1 MQNALVMILA
11 GGQGARLFPLSKDRA
26 KPAVPFGGRYRIID
40 FVLSNIVNSG
50 FYKIKVLTQF
60 KSESLTRHLSLAWHL
75 SHVLGQYIDHV
86 PPQMKAGNE
95 YWYNGSADAVY
106 QNLNLIRNEDCD
118 RVCVFGADHIYKM
131 DLRQMMDYHNQKK
144 ADLTI
149 ATIPVPVRSACDFG
163 VVEIDRNWKV
173 IGFKEKPKNPK
184 TIPNNPEMA
193 LVSMGNYI
201 FNTDTLIKNVTKDSK
216 ADTDHD
222 FGKDIIPD
230 MIGKGDVFAYNF
242 NDNIVQGMSEEE
254 RGYWRDIGNIDAY
267 WSANMDL
274 IEVSPVFNLYS
285 KEWPIR
291 TYYESLPPAKFVF
304 ENKKEGRVGTATDSL
319 VSEGC
324 IISGGQVKRSILSPT
339 VRINSFSLVTD
350 SILMEGVN
358 IGRHAKVKRAVL
370 DKFVN
375 VPSNVKIGYN
385 LEEDSKRFYVS
396 PSGIVV
402 IPKNTNLEKKFGI
415 GN

>member
-201 FNTDTLIKNVTKDSK
+201 FNTDTIIKNVTKDSK

-324 IISGGQVKRSILSPT
+324 IISGGQVKRSILSPM

-415 GN
+415 EN

>member
-1 MQNALVMILA
+1 MSNALVMILA

-86 PPQMKAGNE
+86 PPQMKAGSE
-95 YWYNGSADAVY
+95 YWYNGNADAVY

-149 ATIPVPVRSACDFG
+149 ATIPMPIRDASDFG
-163 VVEIDRNWKV
+163 VVEIDSDWNV
-173 IGFKEKPKNPK
+173 IGFKEKPKTPK
-184 TIPNNPEMA
+184 AIPNNPDKA

-201 FNTDTLIKNVTKDSK
+201 FNTDVIIKNVTKDSK

-230 MIGKGDVFAYNF
+230 MIGKSDVFAYNF
-242 NDNIVQGMSEEE
+242 DDNIVHGMSEGE

-267 WSANMDL
+267 WKANMDL

-304 ENKKEGRVGTATDSL
+304 ENKKEGRVGAATDSL

-324 IISGGQVKRSILSPT
+324 IISGGQVKRSILSPM

-358 IGRHAKVKRAVL
+358 IGRHSKVKRAVL

-375 VPSNVKIGYN
+375 VPSNVEIGYN

-402 IPKNTNLEKKFGI
+402 IPKNANLEKKFGI
-415 GN
+415 

>member
-1 MQNALVMILA
+1 MQNALIMILA
-11 GGQGARLFPLSKDRA
+11 GGQGARLFPLSKERA

-75 SHVLGQYIDHV
+75 PHILGQYIDHV
-86 PPQMKAGNE
+86 PPQMKTGSEN
-95 YWYNGSADAVY
+95 WYNGNADAVY

-118 RVCVFGADHIYKM
+118 RVCIFGADHIYKM
-131 DLRQMMDYHNQKK
+131 DLRQMMDYHNRKN
-144 ADLTI
+144 AELSI
-149 ATIPVPVRSACDFG
+149 ATIPVPIRDARDFG
-163 VVEIDRNWKV
+163 VVEINSDWKV
-173 IGFKEKPKNPK
+173 TGFKEKPKTPK
-184 TIPNNPEMA
+184 AIPGNPEMA
-193 LVSMGNYI
+193 LISMGNYI
-201 FNTDTLIKNVTKDSK
+201 FNTETLIRNVTKDNED
-216 ADTDHD
+216 DTDHD
-222 FGKDIIPD
+222 FGKNIIPD

-242 NDNIVQGMSEEE
+242 NDNIVHGMSAGEK
-254 RGYWRDIGNIDAY
+254 GYWRDIGSIDAY

-324 IISGGQVKRSILSPT
+324 IISGGQVKRSILSPM

-358 IGRHAKVKRAVL
+358 IGRYAKVKRAVL

-375 VPSNVKIGYN
+375 VPANVEIGYN
-385 LEEDSKRFYVS
+385 IEEDRKRFYVS

-402 IPKNTNLEKKFGI
+402 IPKNANLEKKFGM
-415 GN
+415 

>member
-324 IISGGQVKRSILSPT
+324 IISGGQVKRSILSPM